1 MAYWKNKSKKVKVL
15 VRPSTKKSP
24 MPRVK
29 KHRNLTDKEAKRENK
44 GKRVKNY
51 VNTTAGAKRASHHRK
66 AKGTTPPSIN
76 KMLK

>member
-15 VRPSTKKSP
+15 IRPTTKKSP

-29 KHRNLTDKEAKRENK
+29 KHRNLTDKEAKREHK

-51 VNTTAGAKRASHHRK
+51 VNTTDGAKRASHHRK
-66 AKGTTPPSIN
+66 ARGTKLPSIS